1 MGLLKLLAL
10 CAFMFASSLAVGLIP
25 LFFSLSPR
33 HLRYV
38 TTIGVGLL
46 VGVAFIV
53 IIPEGVHTYYGAN
66 SPSGSAHSHAHS
78 HAEHDSAPLSTLS
91 PSPTPSS
98 PSPSPLSFLPS
109 TDDSAFSHSHAGEE
123 DAILPPSHTHPDTDA
138 SDLTDDPLD
147 LHPTHTHTHTA
158 DPDEDGHSHT
168 HPTRHLLHADHPG
181 AEEGGGK
188 GEGEVPCPGEERN
201 SGMVGLAL
209 VSGFVLMLLV
219 DRVSGGHGHAHGGG
233 TGGGGGGRR
242 GVGKGRGEEVKVDIA
257 KASVALSPPPSNS
270 APQLPSASP
279 ATSIVPRSLPSPHL
293 HPHPPSLPPHPP
305 TSSSSSYPPT
315 STHSNT
321 ALLGIL
327 THSAI
332 DGLALGAI
340 SVSENA
346 ALELVVFL
354 AIILH
359 KGPAAFGLASFLLYQ
374 GRGRGEVRWLLTVFS
389 AAAPL
394 TSLVTFLL
402 FWQGEVIR
410 QARSEGGEGGA
421 AGASGGGGLGPEM
434 LGLCLLFSAGTFLFT
449 IAAHILPEIS
459 KKEGATEWRFI
470 TCLVVGILIPLALGG
485 HHHH

>member
-38 TTIGVGLL
+38 TTVGVGLL

-53 IIPEGVHTYYGAN
+53 IIPEGVHTYYSAN
-66 SPSGSAHSHAHS
+66 SSPNSSHSHAT
-78 HAEHDSAPLSTLS
+78 HDPTPLSTLPSTLLLTS
-91 PSPTPSS
+91 PSSALS
-98 PSPSPLSFLPS
+98 LSPSPLSLLPS
-109 TDDSAFSHSHAGEE
+109 TDDTPF
-123 DAILPPSHTHPDTDA
+123 SHTHT
-138 SDLTDDPLD
+138 TDDPLTPHTPHSSD
-147 LHPTHTHTHTA
+147 DPSDAAADDPLDHHPHTPSPA
-158 DPDEDGHSHT
+158 DEEGHSHT
-168 HPTRHLLHADHPG
+168 HPGRRRLLHAG
-181 AEEGGGK
+181 EEEGGEGG
-188 GEGEVPCPGEERN
+188 GEGGGGCEGEGRS

-209 VSGFVLMLLV
+209 ASGFVLMLLV
-219 DRVSGGHGHAHGGG
+219 ERVSGGHGHAHGGG
-233 TGGGGGGRR
+233 GGGGKR
-242 GVGKGRGEEVKVDIA
+242 GVGKGRGEEVKVDVA
-257 KASVALSPPPSNS
+257 TKAVALSAALSPPPSTS
-270 APQLPSASP
+270 GSSLP
-279 ATSIVPRSLPSPHL
+279 PSPHL
-293 HPHPPSLPPHPP
+293 SSHPHPPPSLPP
-305 TSSSSSYPPT
+305 SSSSSPTPHHPHPHHHPPT
-315 STHSNT
+315 LTHSNT

-389 AAAPL
+389 AAAPV
-394 TSLVTFLL
+394 TSLLTFLL

-410 QARSEGGEGGA
+410 QARGGGGVEEGGGGGS
-421 AGASGGGGLGPEM
+421 GAGGGLGPEM

-459 KKEGATEWRFI
+459 KREGATEWRYI
-470 TCLVVGILIPLALGG
+470 ACLILGILMPLTLGG